1 MSWARLS
8 NFNQRTSLVEIR
20 LHTENQVPWKW
31 SKSLCGVGGGVGY
44 GPITFS
50 IQLELSWVELDCDN
64 NIKKTKLCIP
74 QNS

>member
-8 NFNQRTSLVEIR
+8 NYNQRTSLVEIR
-20 LHTENQVPWKW
+20 LHNENQVPWKW
-31 SKSLCGVGGGVGY
+31 YKSLCGVGDVVGY